1 MCRWNI
7 DTVAAGASVTEAG
20 KDIDLSLPPLAF
32 ATGASEMAERVRTFD
47 WSTTPL
53 GPAATWPESL
63 RTAVGICLSSQLPM
77 FVWWGPELINIYN
90 DAYAPVLGKRHP
102 HALGQRAAEVW
113 QDIWP
118 AIAEDV
124 ESVVQRGIPIVR
136 QRVRFVM
143 ERNGYP
149 EETFFTYSHS
159 PIPDGCGGI
168 GGLFQVCTDETASVL
183 AERERDKAEAALRA
197 NEQHWRGIFER
208 LHEGFILGEVVRAA
222 DGQVCDWRYLQM
234 NAAWEYLTGLS
245 RSTALE
251 RTIREVL
258 PDLEPV
264 WVELLAHVVDTGE
277 PATFTQFSAS
287 LGRSYEVH
295 AFRPEPERFAMI
307 FLDVTERMRAQAER
321 ERLLQEV
328 EAERERLAEV
338 FRRAPSFMCIL
349 TGPEH
354 VFTLANDR
362 YCELVGHRDLLH
374 KTAREAFPEIE
385 GQGQFELLDHVF
397 QTGQPHIGNAVP
409 VLLQRDSGRPPEERF
424 LDFVYQPFRGP
435 DGAVVGIFVQGID
448 LTERVLAEEALRAKT
463 ERLDLLLD
471 NIHDYGVLISDAEGT
486 IIEWQGGAE
495 RITGYR
501 VEEAVGRSIDTLFSP
516 EDRAAGIPQLERQT
530 AASEGRAPN
539 KRWHIRK
546 DGSRFFADGVMVAL
560 RDEQGEFRG
569 FGKVFRDAT
578 AQEQAEEALR
588 EADRRKDQFL
598 ATLAH
603 ELRNPLAPIS
613 NVLQVWPLIENDR
626 SQTEQMRG
634 LIDRQIRQMIRL
646 IDDLLDVSRIS
657 RGKIELRKQ
666 RLDLA
671 TIIAGALEGV
681 RPFVEQCEHTLTVE
695 LPPQPVALEG
705 DAGRLM
711 QVFANLINNAAKYT
725 GHGGQIWISAAR
737 EGRLVRVSV
746 RDNGPGIP
754 ADQLTAIFEMF
765 AQVDQTLDRAHGGL
779 GIGLTLVKTLVELHG
794 GTVEAQSGGLGLGSE
809 FVVRLPAE
817 PSTET
822 VITMQPGFSLDAVA
836 LPPCHRVL
844 VVDDLKP
851 SADTLALMLGA
862 LGQAARVAYDGE
874 AAIAAA
880 ATYLPDVVFLDI
892 AMPGMDGYE
901 VARQL
906 RQSLG
911 SNVVLVALTGY
922 GQEQDRQRA
931 FAAGFDQHL
940 IKPTSVD
947 ALHHLLSNLPTPS

>member
-1 MCRWNI
+1 
-7 DTVAAGASVTEAG
+7 
-20 KDIDLSLPPLAF
+20 
-32 ATGASEMAERVRTFD
+32 MAERVRAFD

-53 GPAATWPESL
+53 GRADTWPESL

-102 HALGQRAAEVW
+102 QALGRPAAEVW
-113 QDIWP
+113 KDIWP
-118 AIAEDV
+118 TIVDDV
-124 ESVVQRGIPIVR
+124 ERVVRQGIPIVR
-136 QRVRFVM
+136 EHVRFIM

-159 PIPDGCGGI
+159 PIPDGQGGI
-168 GGLFQVCTDETASVL
+168 GGLFQVCTD
-183 AERERDKAEAALRA
+183 
-197 NEQHWRGIFER
+197 
-208 LHEGFILGEVVRAA
+208 
-222 DGQVCDWRYLQM
+222 
-234 NAAWEYLTGLS
+234 
-245 RSTALE
+245 
-251 RTIREVL
+251 
-258 PDLEPV
+258 
-264 WVELLAHVVDTGE
+264 
-277 PATFTQFSAS
+277 
-287 LGRSYEVH
+287 
-295 AFRPEPERFAMI
+295 
-307 FLDVTERMRAQAER
+307 VTEQMRAQAER

-338 FRRAPSFMCIL
+338 FRCAPSFMCVL

-354 VFTLANDR
+354 VFKLANDR
-362 YCELVGHRDLLH
+362 YCEIVGHREILN
-374 KTAREAFPEIE
+374 KTVREALPEIQ
-385 GQGQFELLDHVF
+385 GQGLFELLDHVY
-397 QTGQPHIGNAVP
+397 QSGEPYIGNAVP
-409 VLLQRDSGRPPEERF
+409 VRFPRRPGGPPEELY
-424 LDFVYQPFRGP
+424 LDFVYQPLRGP
-435 DGAVVGIFVQGID
+435 DGTIVGVFVQGID
-448 LTERVLAEEALRAKT
+448 LTERVLAENALRAKT
-463 ERLDLLLD
+463 ERLDLLID
-471 NIHDYGVLISDAEGT
+471 NIHDYAVLISDGQG
-486 IIEWQGGAE
+486 IVVEWQGGAE
-495 RITGYR
+495 RITGYS
-501 VEEAVGRSIDTLFSP
+501 VEEAVGQGMDRIFLP
-516 EDRAAGIPQLERQT
+516 EDRAAGIPQREMEI
-530 AASEGRAPN
+530 AAREGRAVD
-539 KRWHIRK
+539 KRWHLRK

-578 AQEQAEEALR
+578 AQEQAEEALK

-613 NVLQVWPLIENDR
+613 NVLQIWPLIENDR
-626 SQTEQMRG
+626 CQTEQMRG
-634 LIDRQIRQMIRL
+634 LIDRQVRQMIRL

-671 TIIAGALEGV
+671 TVLDGALEGV
-681 RPFVEQCEHTLTVE
+681 RPFVEQCAHTLTVQ
-695 LPPQPVALEG
+695 LPPQPVTLEG

-725 GHGGQIWISAAR
+725 GHGGQIWITAAR
-737 EGRLVRVSV
+737 EGRFARISV

-794 GTVEAQSGGLGLGSE
+794 GTVEAHSAGPGQGSE
-809 FVVRLPAE
+809 LVVRLPAE
-817 PSTET
+817 PNKET
-822 VITMQPGFSLDAVA
+822 SLPAQPVFNFDALA
-836 LPPCHRVL
+836 PPRRRVL

-851 SADTLALMLGA
+851 SADTLALMLSG
-862 LGQAARVAYDGE
+862 LGQETRVAYDGE

-880 ATYLPDVVFLDI
+880 AAYLPEVIFLDI

-906 RQSLG
+906 RQTLGASL
-911 SNVVLVALTGY
+911 VLVALTGY

-940 IKPTSVD
+940 VKPTTID
-947 ALHHLLSNLPTPS
+947 ALHHLLVNLPLAS

>member
-1 MCRWNI
+1 MTN
-7 DTVAAGASVTEAG
+7 VAKDNDFLPLGPHIASQ
-20 KDIDLSLPPLAF
+20 
-32 ATGASEMAERVRTFD
+32 SEMAKRVRTFD
-47 WSTTPL
+47 WSATPL
-53 GPAATWPESL
+53 GPAESWPESL
-63 RTAVGICLSSQLPM
+63 RTAVGICLASQLPM
-77 FVWWGPELINIYN
+77 FVWWGPELINLYN

-102 HALGQRAAEVW
+102 QALGQRAAEVW
-113 QDIWP
+113 KDIWP

-136 QRVRFVM
+136 ERVRFVM

-159 PIPDGCGGI
+159 PIPDGQGGI
-168 GGLFQVCTDETASVL
+168 GGLFQVCTDETARVL
-183 AERERDKAEAALRA
+183 AERKRDEAEAALRA

-208 LHEGFILGEVVRAA
+208 LHEGFILGEAVRDAA
-222 DGQVCDWRYLQM
+222 GQVIDWRYLQM
-234 NAAWEYLTGLS
+234 NAAWERLTGMT
-245 RSTALE
+245 RSAAVG
-251 RTIREVL
+251 RTIRELL

-264 WVELLAHVVDTGE
+264 WVDRLAHVVNTGE
-277 PATFTQFSAS
+277 PAMFTQYSVQ

-295 AFRPEPERFAMI
+295 AFRPEPERFAVI
-307 FLDVTERMRAQAER
+307 FLDVTERMNAQSER

-338 FRRAPSFMCIL
+338 FRRAPSFMCVL

-362 YCELVGHRDLLH
+362 YCEIVGHREILN
-374 KTAREAFPEIE
+374 KTVREALPEIE
-385 GQGQFELLDHVF
+385 GQGLFELLDHVYQSGEPF
-397 QTGQPHIGNAVP
+397 IGNAVP
-409 VLLQRDSGRPPEERF
+409 VRFPRRPGGPPEE
-424 LDFVYQPFRGP
+424 LYLNFVYQPYRGP
-435 DGAVVGIFVQGID
+435 DGSIVGVFVQGID
-448 LTERVLAEEALRAKT
+448 LTERVLAEASLRAKT
-463 ERLDLLLD
+463 ERLDLLID
-471 NIHDYGVLISDAEGT
+471 NIHDYGVLISDARGT
-486 IIEWQGGAE
+486 IVEWQGGAE
-495 RITGYR
+495 RITGYS
-501 VEEAVGRSIDTLFSP
+501 VEEAVGQPIDNLFTP
-516 EDRAAGIPQLERQT
+516 EDRAAGIPQLERET
-530 AASEGRAPN
+530 AAREGRAPD
-539 KRWHIRK
+539 KRWHLRK

-560 RDEQGEFRG
+560 RNEQGEFRG

-578 AQEQAEEALR
+578 AQELAEEALK

-613 NVLQVWPLIENDR
+613 NVLQVWPLIEHDR
-626 SQTEQMRG
+626 TQTEQMRG
-634 LIDRQIRQMIRL
+634 LIDRQVRQMIRL

-657 RGKIELRKQ
+657 RGKIELRRQ
-666 RLDLA
+666 RLDLG
-671 TIIAGALEGV
+671 TIIDGALEGV
-681 RPFVEQCEHTLTVE
+681 RPFVEQCDHKLTVE
-695 LPPQPVALEG
+695 LPPQPVTLDG

-725 GHGGQIWISAAR
+725 GHGGQIWITAAH

-794 GTVEAQSGGLGLGSE
+794 GTVEAQSAGLGQGSE
-809 FVVRLPAE
+809 FIVRLPVE
-817 PSTET
+817 PSRET
-822 VITMQPGFSLDAVA
+822 AGPVQPAVSLDALA
-836 LPPCHRVL
+836 LPPWRRVL

-851 SADTLALMLGA
+851 SADTLVMTLGA
-862 LGQAARVAYDGE
+862 LGQTVEVAYDGE
-874 AAIAAA
+874 AAIAAV
-880 ATYLPDVVFLDI
+880 ATFQPEVVILDI

-906 RQSLG
+906 RQSYG
-911 SNVVLVALTGY
+911 SNLVLVALTGY

-931 FAAGFDQHL
+931 FDAGFDQHL
-940 IKPTSVD
+940 IKPTSVE
-947 ALHHLLSNLPTPS
+947 ALHHLLSNLPMPS